1 MPGRI
6 APPLA
11 RFSLMSRMRLRL
23 REGFHSPDKLPWFA
37 FITIFAYCLFV
48 AGLLAFE
55 IFSHWNDAP
64 FHALTA
70 LTLVLISITAWT
82 FFRRIDASWMSRQAD
97 NERTAA
103 IGASHARN
111 RYLAHISHE
120 MRSPLNAIY
129 GYAQLVE
136 RGEGVSPQDAAKVI
150 RRCTEH
156 LTSLVEGLLD
166 ISQVQNGVLRIKTDV
181 VQPALFLDQ
190 IVAMMRP
197 AAIAKGLAF
206 HYDASSRLP
215 QYVRLDQSRFRQVLV
230 NLLTNAIKYTDSG
243 SVTLRVRYTGQ
254 IAKFEIIDTGPGI
267 SDADRERIFDPYDRG
282 GGDEA
287 QDQPGVGLGL
297 PISRA
302 IVDIL
307 GGNLELEST
316 RGAGSC
322 FRVSMMLG
330 EIPGPSLPAQL
341 SRKVTGYVGKR
352 RSILVVEDDPGQR
365 QFINSLLG
373 SLGFDVLAV
382 ANGETAVSGCQSR
395 QFDLAILD
403 ISLPGMSGWETAI
416 QLRQS
421 CSEDLRIVM
430 LSANAAEFHRPAH
443 ETSVHD
449 FFLVKPVEFG
459 MLIEAIGG
467 LLNLSWHFEGD
478 AGADTDPSAEEA
490 PLAASSRPA
499 LGDTARP
506 HVNRL
511 RELVRI
517 GHVRGIEEEIAQ
529 LAAQGGGAESLAS
542 ELFKHLDRYDLA
554 SIGSALKGV

>member
-1 MPGRI
+1 MLRPAAQRQDRPG
-6 APPLA
+6 LVQ
-11 RFSLMSRMRLRL
+11 RLRRQL
-23 REGFHSPDKLPWFA
+23 RKGFRTPDKLPWYA
-37 FITIFAYCLFV
+37 FITIFCYCLFV

-55 IFSHWNDAP
+55 IISQWDDAP

-70 LTLVLISITAWT
+70 LTMVLISITAWT
-82 FFRRIDASWMSRQAD
+82 FFRRIDAAWMSRQAD
-97 NERTAA
+97 NERLAA
-103 IGASHARN
+103 IDASHARS

-136 RGEGVSPQDAAKVI
+136 RGEGGSPQEAAKVI

-166 ISQVQNGVLRIKTDV
+166 ISQVQNGVLRIKSDV

-215 QYVRLDQSRFRQVLV
+215 PYVRLDQSRFRQVLV

-254 IAKFEIIDTGPGI
+254 IARFEIIDTGPGI

-282 GGDEA
+282 GGDEV
-287 QDQPGVGLGL
+287 QTQPGLGLGL

-302 IVDIL
+302 IIDIL
-307 GGNLELEST
+307 GGNLELESQP
-316 RGAGSC
+316 GKGSC

-341 SRKVTGYVGKR
+341 SRRVTGYIGNR
-352 RSILVVEDDPGQR
+352 RSIMVVEDDQGQR
-365 QFINSLLG
+365 QFITSLLC
-373 SLGFDVLAV
+373 SLGFEVLAMP
-382 ANGETAVSGCQSR
+382 NGEAAIAGCSGSR
-395 QFDLAILD
+395 FDLAILD
-403 ISLPGMSGWETAI
+403 ISLPGMSGWDTAI
-416 QLRQS
+416 QLRQL
-421 CSEDLRIVM
+421 CSEELHIVM
-430 LSANAAEFHRPAH
+430 LSANANEFYRPEH
-443 ETSVHD
+443 ETTVHD
-449 FFLVKPVEFG
+449 FFLTKPVEFG

-467 LLNLSWHFEGD
+467 LLNLSWHYEGD
-478 AGADTDPSAEEA
+478 GSEAAQDT
-490 PLAASSRPA
+490 PLAASGKQA
-499 LGDTARP
+499 LGETARP

-554 SIGSALKGV
+554 SIGTVLKGV

>member
-1 MPGRI
+1 MTGRT
-6 APPLA
+6 AQQQV
-11 RFSLMSRMRLRL
+11 RQSLLRRLRL
-23 REGFHSPDKLPWFA
+23 RLRDGFRSPDKLPWFA
-37 FITIFAYCLFV
+37 FITIFTYCLFV

-55 IFSHWNDAP
+55 VISQWDDAP
-64 FHALTA
+64 FHALTG
-70 LTLVLISITAWT
+70 LTLVLICITAWT
-82 FFRRIDASWMSRQAD
+82 FFRRIDAAWMSRQAD
-97 NERTAA
+97 NERLAA
-103 IGASHARN
+103 IDASHARSK
-111 RYLAHISHE
+111 YLAHISHE

-136 RGEGVSPQDAAKVI
+136 RGEGVSPQEAAKVI

-166 ISQVQNGVLRIKTDV
+166 ISQVQNGVLRIKADV
-181 VQPALFLDQ
+181 IQPAIFLDQ

-197 AAIAKGLAF
+197 AAVAKGLAF
-206 HYDASSRLP
+206 HYDPSSRLP

-287 QDQPGVGLGL
+287 QGRPGLGLGL
-297 PISRA
+297 PIARA
-302 IVDIL
+302 IIDIL
-307 GGNLELEST
+307 GGNLELESK

-341 SRKVTGYVGKR
+341 SRKVNGYNGPR

-373 SLGFDVLAV
+373 SLGFEVHAV
-382 ANGETAVSGCQSR
+382 PNGEAGVSGCADR
-395 QFDLAILD
+395 HFDLAVLD
-403 ISLPGMSGWETAI
+403 ISLPGMSGWDTAI
-416 QLRQS
+416 QLRQC
-421 CSEDLRIVM
+421 CSDDLRIMM
-430 LSANAAEFHRPAH
+430 LSANASEFHRPAH
-443 ETSVHD
+443 ETTVHD

-467 LLNLSWHFEGD
+467 LLNLSWHFEGEATQDTPLD
-478 AGADTDPSAEEA
+478 ANSKQ
-490 PLAASSRPA
+490 A
-499 LGDTARP
+499 LGETARP

-554 SIGSALKGV
+554 SIGIALKGV